1 MKSHFLVM
9 LAILLSVLKV
19 AGQSAADLQTL
30 ADLERQLD
38 SLLNRKPKNE
48 WVIGLGFGNNPAYG
62 GKTTDAFRPVNMKSF
77 LSPNVSYNHKSGLYA
92 STYAYYLLGATQRP
106 WFELDLSAGYDYT
119 KSRDFLAGASY
130 TRYFYRDSTDVPP
143 TPITNE
149 LFAYFFWRKWW
160 LEPGIS
166 LDFGW
171 GKYKESDGVN
181 NLSIKGNDF
190 NVILDVR
197 HPFLFLD
204 VLKKDDAILVMPV
217 ASLTTGTAKYFSNL
231 KGFRYAN
238 RSSIVEKQEKKE
250 MGNGNGRG
258 RGRGR
263 GRPGPNPAPGTGV
276 EEHFET
282 VLSDGSA
289 FKPRAVDFGLRASY
303 IIGRVAISPSY
314 TVFKLLQGED
324 TSITGYFTASVS
336 VTL

>member
-1 MKSHFLVM
+1 MKSPFLITM
-9 LAILLSVLKV
+9 AIFISALKA
-19 AGQSAADLQTL
+19 AGQNAADMQSL

-38 SLLNRKPKNE
+38 SLLSRQPKSE
-48 WVIGLGFGNNPAYG
+48 VVVGLGFGNNPAYG

-92 STYAYYLLGATQRP
+92 STYAYYLLGASQRP

-119 KSRDFLAGASY
+119 KNRDFLAGASY
-130 TRYFYRDSTDVPP
+130 TKYFYRDSTDVPP

-160 LEPGIS
+160 LEPGVS
-166 LDFGW
+166 FDFGW
-171 GKYKESDGVN
+171 GRYKESDGGN
-181 NLSIKGNDF
+181 SLSVKGNDF
-190 NVILDVR
+190 NIILDVR

-204 VLKKDDAILVMPV
+204 VLKKDDAVLLMPV

-231 KGFRYAN
+231 KSFRYVS
-238 RSSIVEKQEKKE
+238 RSSIVEKQEKK
-250 MGNGNGRG
+250 GNGRG
-258 RGRGR
+258 RGRGQ
-263 GRPGPNPAPGTGV
+263 NPVPGTDT
-276 EEHFET
+276 EEHYET

-324 TSITGYFTASVS
+324 TSITGYFTASIS